1 MQAKTAG
8 ASLIAKGDNI
18 LPMFAGA
25 RSFAANR
32 WWRLFFF
39 VGLAGSVGVLGRA
52 PNLPGPLVLMSDRL
66 HMFSTIFQGI
76 FIEAVPFLLLGT
88 LASGI
93 VEVFVNREELA
104 RYIPRDAVRGVMAGA
119 VLGFCFPVCECGVVP
134 LARRLFNKG
143 MPLHV
148 GIAFLLAAP
157 ALNPIVI
164 VSTYTAFGF
173 GPVLLARIGLTVLIA
188 VICGLVFSFGARP
201 ERVLLPAAWP
211 VLAGGSASDALVK
224 SAPMAQRLSQV
235 VTIAADEFF
244 EMGSYLLVGAA
255 LASGLQ
261 ALVPQ
266 SLLLGLSTGPL
277 LSVLALLVLAVVLS
291 ICSTVDAFIA
301 LAFAGS
307 FTTGS
312 VVAFLVFGPMVDIKS
327 IVMYSG
333 VFKRR
338 TVGYLVMLPLLLTIL
353 AAVFINLNLNW

>member
-1 MQAKTAG
+1 
-8 ASLIAKGDNI
+8 
-18 LPMFAGA
+18 MFAGA
-25 RSFAANR
+25 RAFAANR
-32 WWRLFFF
+32 WSRLIFF
-39 VGLAGSVGVLGRA
+39 VALAGGIAALGRA
-52 PNLPGPLVLMSDRL
+52 PNLPGLLTVMSDRL
-66 HMFSTIFQGI
+66 QMFSTIFQGI

-119 VLGFCFPVCECGVVP
+119 LLGFCFPVCECGVVP
-134 LARRLFNKG
+134 LTRRLFNKG

-148 GIAFLLAAP
+148 GVAFLLAAP

-173 GPVLLARIGLTVLIA
+173 GPILWARIGLTILIA
-188 VICGLVFSFGARP
+188 VFCGLVFSFGARP

-211 VLAGGSASDALVK
+211 VLAGGIASVAHVQ
-224 SAPMAQRLSQV
+224 SAPVAQRLSQV
-235 VTIAADEFF
+235 VSIAADEFF
-244 EMGSYLLVGAA
+244 EMGSYLLIGAA
-255 LASGLQ
+255 LAAGLQ

-277 LSVLALLVLAVVLS
+277 VSVLALVSLAVVLS

-312 VVAFLVFGPMVDIKS
+312 VLAFLVFGPMVDIKS

-338 TVGYLVMLPLLLTIL
+338 TVGYLVMLPLLLTVL

>member
-1 MQAKTAG
+1 MIIEMFARIHSIVTNGRVRFFFFA
-8 ASLIAKGDNI
+8 LIASGVA
-18 LPMFAGA
+18 L
-25 RSFAANR
+25 
-32 WWRLFFF
+32 
-39 VGLAGSVGVLGRA
+39 LARA
-52 PNLPGPLVLMSDRL
+52 PNLPGGLAIASSRL
-66 HMFSTIFQGI
+66 QVFSTIFQGI

-88 LASGI
+88 IASGI
-93 VEVFVNREELA
+93 VEVFVNRDELA
-104 RYIPRDAVRGVMAGA
+104 RYVPRDALRGVLAGA

-134 LARRLFNKG
+134 LVRRLFNKG

-148 GIAFLLAAP
+148 GVAFLLAAP

-164 VSTYTAFGF
+164 VSTYTAFGL
-173 GPVLLARIGLTVLIA
+173 GPVLYARIGLTLIISM
-188 VICGLVFSFGARP
+188 ICGLAFSFGARP

-211 VLAGGSASDALVK
+211 VLAGGSAVAVRADSP
-224 SAPMAQRLSQV
+224 PMLQRMGSV
-235 VTIAADEFF
+235 ISIAADEFF

-255 LASGLQ
+255 LASAMQ

-266 SLLLGLSTGPL
+266 SLLLGLSGGPL
-277 LSVLALLVLAVVLS
+277 VSVLALVALAVVLS

-312 VVAFLVFGPMVDIKS
+312 VLAFLVFGPMVDIKS
-327 IVMYSG
+327 IIMFSG

-338 TVGYLVMLPLLLTIL
+338 AVGYLVILPLLLTVL

>member
-1 MQAKTAG
+1 
-8 ASLIAKGDNI
+8 
-18 LPMFAGA
+18 MFAGA
-25 RSFAANR
+25 RAFAANR
-32 WWRLFFF
+32 WSRVTFF
-39 VGLAGSVGVLGRA
+39 VVLAGSVAVLGRA
-52 PNLPGPLVLMSDRL
+52 PNLPGSLTIMSERL

-104 RYIPRDAVRGVMAGA
+104 RYIPRDAVRGVLAGA
-119 VLGFCFPVCECGVVP
+119 LLGFCFPVCECGVVP

-173 GPVLLARIGLTVLIA
+173 GPILFARIGLTVLIA
-188 VICGLVFSFGARP
+188 VVCGLVFSFGARP

-211 VLAGGSASDALVK
+211 VLAGGSGSEAQVK
-224 SAPMAQRLSQV
+224 SAPLAQRVGQV
-235 VTIAADEFF
+235 VSIAADEFF

-277 LSVLALLVLAVVLS
+277 LSVLALVLLAVVLS

-301 LAFAGS
+301 VAFAGS

-312 VVAFLVFGPMVDIKS
+312 VLAFLVFGPMVDIKS

-333 VFKRR
+333 VFKKR
-338 TVGYLVMLPLLLTIL
+338 TVGYLVILPLLLTIL

>member
-1 MQAKTAG
+1 
-8 ASLIAKGDNI
+8 
-18 LPMFAGA
+18 MFAGA
-25 RSFAANR
+25 RAFAANR
-32 WWRLFFF
+32 WSRLIFF
-39 VGLAGSVGVLGRA
+39 VALAGGIAALGRA
-52 PNLPGPLVLMSDRL
+52 PNLPGSLTGMSDRL

-119 VLGFCFPVCECGVVP
+119 LLGFCFPVCECGVVP
-134 LARRLFNKG
+134 LTRRLFNKG

-148 GIAFLLAAP
+148 GVAFLLAAP

-173 GPVLLARIGLTVLIA
+173 GPILWARIGLTILIA
-188 VICGLVFSFGARP
+188 VFCGLVFSFGARP

-211 VLAGGSASDALVK
+211 VLAGGSASVVHVQ
-224 SAPMAQRLSQV
+224 SAPVAQRLSQV
-235 VTIAADEFF
+235 VSIAADEFF
-244 EMGSYLLVGAA
+244 EMGSYLLIGAA
-255 LASGLQ
+255 LAAGLQ

-277 LSVLALLVLAVVLS
+277 VSVVALVLLAVVLS

-312 VVAFLVFGPMVDIKS
+312 VLAFLVFGPMVDIKS

-338 TVGYLVMLPLLLTIL
+338 TVGYLVMLPLLLTVL
-353 AAVFINLNLNW
+353 AAVFINLNLSW

>member
-1 MQAKTAG
+1 
-8 ASLIAKGDNI
+8 
-18 LPMFAGA
+18 MFAGA
-25 RSFAANR
+25 RAFAANR
-32 WWRLFFF
+32 WSRLIFF
-39 VGLAGSVGVLGRA
+39 VALAGGIAALGRA
-52 PNLPGPLVLMSDRL
+52 PNLPGLLTVMSDRL

-119 VLGFCFPVCECGVVP
+119 LLGFCFPVCECGVVP
-134 LARRLFNKG
+134 LTRRLFNKG

-148 GIAFLLAAP
+148 GVAFLLAAP

-173 GPVLLARIGLTVLIA
+173 GPILLARIGLTILIA
-188 VICGLVFSFGARP
+188 VFCGLVFSLGARP

-211 VLAGGSASDALVK
+211 VLAGGSASVAHGQ
-224 SAPMAQRLSQV
+224 SAPVAQRLSQV
-235 VTIAADEFF
+235 VSIAADEFF

-255 LASGLQ
+255 LAAGLQ

-277 LSVLALLVLAVVLS
+277 VSVLALVSLAVVLS

-338 TVGYLVMLPLLLTIL
+338 TVGYLVMLPLLLTVL
-353 AAVFINLNLNW
+353 AAVFINLNINW

>member
-1 MQAKTAG
+1 
-8 ASLIAKGDNI
+8 
-18 LPMFAGA
+18 MFAGA
-25 RSFAANR
+25 RAFAANR
-32 WWRLFFF
+32 WSRLIFF
-39 VGLAGSVGVLGRA
+39 VALAGGIAALGRA
-52 PNLPGPLVLMSDRL
+52 PNLPGSLTVMSDRL

-119 VLGFCFPVCECGVVP
+119 LLGFCFPVCECGVVP
-134 LARRLFNKG
+134 LTRRLFNKG

-148 GIAFLLAAP
+148 GVAFLLAAP

-173 GPVLLARIGLTVLIA
+173 GPILLARIGLTILIA
-188 VICGLVFSFGARP
+188 LFCGLVFSFGARP

-211 VLAGGSASDALVK
+211 VLAGGSASVAHVQ
-224 SAPMAQRLSQV
+224 SAPVAQRLSQV
-235 VTIAADEFF
+235 VSIAADEFF

-255 LASGLQ
+255 LAAGLQ

-277 LSVLALLVLAVVLS
+277 VSVLALVLLAVVLS

-312 VVAFLVFGPMVDIKS
+312 VLAFLVFGPMVDIKS

-338 TVGYLVMLPLLLTIL
+338 TVGYLVMLPLLLTVL

>member
-1 MQAKTAG
+1 
-8 ASLIAKGDNI
+8 
-18 LPMFAGA
+18 MFAGA
-25 RSFAANR
+25 RAFAANR
-32 WWRLFFF
+32 WSRLIFF
-39 VGLAGSVGVLGRA
+39 VALAGGIAALGRA
-52 PNLPGPLVLMSDRL
+52 PNLPGSLVVMSDRL
-66 HMFSTIFQGI
+66 QMFSTIFQGI

-119 VLGFCFPVCECGVVP
+119 LLGFCFPVCECGVVP
-134 LARRLFNKG
+134 LTRRLFNKG

-148 GIAFLLAAP
+148 GVAFLLAAP

-173 GPVLLARIGLTVLIA
+173 GPILLARIGLTILIA
-188 VICGLVFSFGARP
+188 VFCGLVFSFGARP

-211 VLAGGSASDALVK
+211 VLAGGSASVVHVQ
-224 SAPMAQRLSQV
+224 SAPVAQRLSQV
-235 VTIAADEFF
+235 VSIAADEFF
-244 EMGSYLLVGAA
+244 EMGSYLLIGAA
-255 LASGLQ
+255 LAAGLQ

-277 LSVLALLVLAVVLS
+277 VSVLALVLLAVVLS

-312 VVAFLVFGPMVDIKS
+312 VLAFLVFGPMVDIKS

-338 TVGYLVMLPLLLTIL
+338 TVGYLVMLPLLLTVL

>member
-1 MQAKTAG
+1 
-8 ASLIAKGDNI
+8 
-18 LPMFAGA
+18 MFAGA
-25 RSFAANR
+25 RAFAANR
-32 WWRLFFF
+32 WSRLIFF
-39 VGLAGSVGVLGRA
+39 VALAGGIAALGRA
-52 PNLPGPLVLMSDRL
+52 PNLPGSLVVMSDRL
-66 HMFSTIFQGI
+66 QMFSTIFQGI

-119 VLGFCFPVCECGVVP
+119 LLGFCFPVCECGVVP
-134 LARRLFNKG
+134 LTRRLFNKG

-148 GIAFLLAAP
+148 GVAFLLAAP

-173 GPVLLARIGLTVLIA
+173 GPILLARIGLTILIA
-188 VICGLVFSFGARP
+188 VFCGLVFSFGARP

-211 VLAGGSASDALVK
+211 VLAGGSASVAHVQ
-224 SAPMAQRLSQV
+224 SAPVAQRLSLV
-235 VTIAADEFF
+235 VSIAADEFF

-255 LASGLQ
+255 LAAGLQ

-277 LSVLALLVLAVVLS
+277 VSLAVVLS

-312 VVAFLVFGPMVDIKS
+312 VLAFLVFGPMVDIKS

-338 TVGYLVMLPLLLTIL
+338 TVGYLVMLPLLLTVL

>member
-1 MQAKTAG
+1 
-8 ASLIAKGDNI
+8 
-18 LPMFAGA
+18 MFAGA
-25 RSFAANR
+25 RAFAANR
-32 WWRLFFF
+32 WSRLIFF
-39 VGLAGSVGVLGRA
+39 VALAGGIAALGRA
-52 PNLPGPLVLMSDRL
+52 PNLPGSLVVMSDRL

-119 VLGFCFPVCECGVVP
+119 LLGFCFPVCECGVVP
-134 LARRLFNKG
+134 LTRRLFNKG

-148 GIAFLLAAP
+148 GVAFLLAAP

-173 GPVLLARIGLTVLIA
+173 GPILWARIGLTILIA
-188 VICGLVFSFGARP
+188 VFCGLVFSFGARP

-211 VLAGGSASDALVK
+211 VLAGGSASVVHVQ
-224 SAPMAQRLSQV
+224 SAPVAQRLSQV
-235 VTIAADEFF
+235 VSIAADEFF
-244 EMGSYLLVGAA
+244 EMGSYLLIGAA
-255 LASGLQ
+255 LAAGLQ

-277 LSVLALLVLAVVLS
+277 VSVVALVLLAVVLS

-312 VVAFLVFGPMVDIKS
+312 VLAFLVFGPMVDIKS

-338 TVGYLVMLPLLLTIL
+338 TVGYLVMLPLLLTVL
-353 AAVFINLNLNW
+353 AAVFINLNLSW

>member
-1 MQAKTAG
+1 
-8 ASLIAKGDNI
+8 
-18 LPMFAGA
+18 MFAGA
-25 RSFAANR
+25 RAFAANR
-32 WWRLFFF
+32 WSRLIFF
-39 VGLAGSVGVLGRA
+39 VALAGGIAALGRA
-52 PNLPGPLVLMSDRL
+52 PNLPGSLVVMSDRL
-66 HMFSTIFQGI
+66 QMFSTIFQGI

-119 VLGFCFPVCECGVVP
+119 LLGFCFPVCECGVVP
-134 LARRLFNKG
+134 LTRRLFNKG

-148 GIAFLLAAP
+148 GVAFLLAAP

-173 GPVLLARIGLTVLIA
+173 GPIVWARIGLTILIA
-188 VICGLVFSFGARP
+188 VFCGLVFSFGARP

-211 VLAGGSASDALVK
+211 VLAGGSASVAHVQ
-224 SAPMAQRLSQV
+224 SAPVAQRLSQV
-235 VTIAADEFF
+235 VSIAADEFF

-255 LASGLQ
+255 LAAGLQ

-277 LSVLALLVLAVVLS
+277 VSVLALVSLAVVLS

-312 VVAFLVFGPMVDIKS
+312 VLAFLVFGPMVDIKS

-338 TVGYLVMLPLLLTIL
+338 TVGYLVMLPLLLTVL